1 MNSKYANLALLVL
14 RLGLAVT
21 FFRNGWEALEHT
33 QEMVF
38 RVANS
43 GVSPLA
49 PETLLTLIGIW
60 DWAIGAL
67 LVLGLWTKQIAVPA
81 ALWIFVVVLVLA
93 KVNGV
98 EDVFERLPY
107 LATALSM
114 IVLGGGEWSVKKLFG
129 RATS

>member
-1 MNSKYANLALLVL
+1 MNSKYTNLALLVL

-33 QEMVF
+33 PEMIF

-43 GVSPLA
+43 GVSPLT

-67 LVLGLWTKQIAVPA
+67 LVLGLWTKQIAIPA

-93 KVNGV
+93 KVNGA
-98 EDVFERLPY
+98 EDVFDRLPY

-114 IVLGGGEWSVKKLFG
+114 IVLGGGEWSVKKLF
-129 RATS
+129 SS